1 MSNVAKSVIK
11 TVPST
16 APVEDIHAIFKEDG
30 CVILKNYLT
39 EAQVRSFNDDI
50 EEEMQKL
57 TPGCKNNEYEIMTEF
72 HGVNTKRL
80 TGLAKISRTFR
91 EEILDIDVFHAM
103 GDAIF
108 QEESGTCWLTTAQ
121 VIEIGP
127 DSRAQPLHRD
137 LEGWTHFL
145 KMGAQAPEI
154 VINFLVALTDFTDE
168 NGATR
173 VIPGSHKWPDY
184 AERGTQEMTIPVEM
198 KAGDAILYTGKLIHG
213 GGANRTKDFY
223 RRAVTIPLI
232 PGFLTPEEAVPLLID
247 VEAVRGLPE
256 RVQRVLGFRSQYP
269 VGSIGLW
276 QANVGDVGAY
286 LGL

>member
-1 MSNVAKSVIK
+1 MTNVTK
-11 TVPST
+11 TVIQALPSES
-16 APVEDIHAIFKEDG
+16 PVKDVLAVFEEDG

-39 EAQVRSFNDDI
+39 ADQVRAFNAEI
-50 EEEMQKL
+50 EPQMRRL
-57 TPGCKNNEYEIMTEF
+57 TPGCKQEEYEIMAEF
-72 HGVNTKRL
+72 HGQNTKRL
-80 TGLAKISRTFR
+80 TGLANISKTFR
-91 EEILDIDVFHAM
+91 EEILDLDVFHAM

-145 KMGAQAPEI
+145 KMGRASPEI
-154 VINFLVALTDFTDE
+154 VINFLVALTDFTEE

-184 AERGTQEMTIPVEM
+184 ADRGTPDMTIPVEM
-198 KAGDAILYTGKLIHG
+198 KAGDAVLFTGKLVHG
-213 GGANRTKDFY
+213 GGANRTKDFF
-223 RRAVTIPLI
+223 RRGVTIPLI
-232 PGFLTPEEAVPLLID
+232 PGFLTPEEAVPLLVDI
-247 VEAVRGLPE
+247 EAVRTLPE

-276 QANVGDVGAY
+276 QANVGDIGEY